1 MKIGLKP
8 DSSEMFEEENI
19 NSVGEVYDRKENV
32 WCGLSIG
39 EIDTGFL
46 ETDKNEGAQDHG
58 NEQHP

>member
-1 MKIGLKP
+1 M
-8 DSSEMFEEENI
+8 
-19 NSVGEVYDRKENV
+19 VR
-32 WCGLSIG
+32 LSIG